1 MIGIVTVLYNSAPV
15 LEEFFGTLNTQTY
28 KDFILYVIDNKSSD
42 RSLVEV
48 ERLSKT
54 VSFKT
59 MILPQ
64 PKNLGVAKGNNIGI
78 KAALQDKCDYVLL
91 SNNDIVLED
100 NTIENLLKGHIDNK
114 ASLSVPKIYYW
125 NTDKILWAAGGYWRL
140 TDCSSRHYG
149 MRKTDKGQFD
159 EVRQIEYAPTCFM
172 LINKNV
178 FEDVGFMDE
187 TYFVYYDDSDFIWRA
202 VRKGRKLLYY
212 IPSSLLWH
220 KESFSTGGSQ
230 SDFSIYYLARNRMYF
245 AHKYFNFL
253 QRTRLYVFLA
263 FHYIT
268 RDLKMLTKDQRNI
281 LKKGLAD
288 GKALS
293 KTTFGL

>member
-15 LEEFFGTLNTQTY
+15 LEEYFSTLDIQTY
-28 KDFILYVIDNKSSD
+28 KVFILYVIDNKSSD
-42 RSLVEV
+42 NSLAEA
-48 ERLSKT
+48 ERLSET
-54 VSFKT
+54 VGFKT
-59 MILPQ
+59 IILPQ
-64 PKNLGVAKGNNIGI
+64 PENWGVAKGNNIGI
-78 KAALQDKCDYVLL
+78 KAALKDKCDYVLL
-91 SNNDIVLED
+91 SNNDVVLEKD
-100 NTIENLLKGHIDNK
+100 TIENLLKGHIDNN

-125 NTDKILWAAGGYWRL
+125 NTDKIIWAAGGYFRL

-149 MRKTDKGQFD
+149 MRKPDQGQFD
-159 EVRQIEYAPTCFM
+159 KVRQIGYAPTCFM
-172 LINKNV
+172 LINKSV
-178 FEDVGFMDE
+178 FNDVGFMDE

-202 VRKGRKLLYY
+202 VRKDRGKVYY

-245 AHKYFNFL
+245 AHKHFNFL
-253 QRTRLYVFLA
+253 QRVRLYMFLA

-268 RDLKMLTKDQRNI
+268 RDLKLLTKDQRNL

-293 KTTFGL
+293 KSTLGL